1 MSKQLTHNLFPGSV
15 IKLDHG
21 LTLIHQQISTTPIV
35 VADVWVGAG
44 TNLEPEPWF
53 GMAHFLEHMIFKGT
67 PNLLPGEFDYHIEKI
82 GGVSSAATSHDYA
95 HYSITTAANY
105 LEDTLPYLG
114 ELLLN
119 AAIPDDEF
127 IRERDV
133 VLEEIRSYND
143 DPDWL
148 GFQSLV
154 KNVYQNHPYGRSVLG
169 TEPELMQHSPEAMR
183 RFYRNYYQPENMTVV
198 IVGGIGEKAAR
209 ELVNRVFADFP
220 ERDNCLQFTKVPA
233 PIIKGICR
241 HELILP
247 RLEQAR
253 LMMAWKVPGVEEFR
267 AVHGLELLSAVL
279 GEGRISRLVSDLREE
294 KQLVQDI
301 RCDFSLQ
308 QESSLFTITAWL
320 ESEYLELVENLIC
333 SHLEKLQ
340 NQEISQQEL
349 NRIRRFLCNDFA
361 FSTETPNQLSSFY
374 GFYHT
379 IAQAE
384 LVTKYP
390 QEIQSFNPQELQKI
404 AQQYLSPANYAVTIL
419 QPC

>member
-1 MSKQLTHNLFPGSV
+1 MFPGSV
-15 IKLDHG
+15 IKLDNG
-21 LTLIHQQISTTPIV
+21 LTFIHQEISTTSVV
-35 VADVWVGAG
+35 VADVWVRAG

-82 GGVSSAATSHDYA
+82 GGVSNAATSHDYA
-95 HYSITTAANY
+95 HYSITTAANH
-105 LEDTLPYLG
+105 LEHTLPHLG

-133 VLEEIRSYND
+133 VLEEIRTYND
-143 DPDWL
+143 DPDWV

-154 KNVYQNHPYGRSVLG
+154 KNIYQHHPYGRSVLG

-183 RFYRNYYQPENMTVV
+183 CFYRTHYQPENMTVV
-198 IVGGIGEKAAR
+198 VVGGIGEKAAR
-209 ELVNRVFADFP
+209 ELVNRTFANFP
-220 ERDNCLQFTKVPA
+220 QRDNCPQFTKVAA
-233 PIIKGICR
+233 PVIKGIRR

-253 LMMAWKVPGVEEFR
+253 LMMGWKVPGAEQLR
-267 AVHGLELLSAVL
+267 AVHGLELLSALL
-279 GEGRISRLVSDLREE
+279 GAGRISRLVSDLREE

-301 RCDFSLQ
+301 CCDFSLQ
-308 QESSLFTITAWL
+308 KESSLLTITAWL
-320 ESEYLELVENLIC
+320 ESEYLERVEELIC
-333 SHLEKLQ
+333 NHLQALQ
-340 NQEISQQEL
+340 NQEISTSEL
-349 NRIRRFLCNDFA
+349 NRIQRFLCNDYA
-361 FSTETPNQLSSFY
+361 FSTETPNQLTNFY
-374 GFYHT
+374 GYYHT
-379 IAQAE
+379 IANAE
-384 LVTKYP
+384 LAVTYP
-390 QEIQSFNPQELQKI
+390 QEIQSFHPQELQKL

>member
-220 ERDNCLQFTKVPA
+220 ERDNCPQFTKVPA
-233 PIIKGICR
+233 PIIIGVCR

-253 LMMAWKVPGVEEFR
+253 LMMVWKVPGVEEFR

-384 LVTKYP
+384 LVTNYP

>member
-294 KQLVQDI
+294 KQLVQDLC
-301 RCDFSLQ
+301 CDFSLQ

-320 ESEYLELVENLIC
+320 ESEYLERVEELIC
-333 SHLEKLQ
+333 DHLQELQ
-340 NQEISQQEL
+340 NQEISKPEL
-349 NRIRRFLCNDFA
+349 NRIQRFLCNDYA
-361 FSTETPNQLSSFY
+361 FSTETPDQLTNFY
-374 GFYHT
+374 GYYHT
-379 IAQAE
+379 IANAE
-384 LVTKYP
+384 LAVTYP
-390 QEIQSFNPQELQKI
+390 QEIQSFNPQELQKL

-419 QPC
+419 KPC

>member
-35 VADVWVGAG
+35 VADIWVRAG

-169 TEPELMQHSPEAMR
+169 TEPELIQHCPAAMR

-320 ESEYLELVENLIC
+320 ESEYLEQVENLIC

-384 LVTKYP
+384 LVANYP

>member
-35 VADVWVGAG
+35 VADIWVRAG

-169 TEPELMQHSPEAMR
+169 TEPELIQHCPAAMR

-384 LVTKYP
+384 LVANYP

>member
-1 MSKQLTHNLFPGSV
+1 
-15 IKLDHG
+15 
-21 LTLIHQQISTTPIV
+21 
-35 VADVWVGAG
+35 
-44 TNLEPEPWF
+44 
-53 GMAHFLEHMIFKGT
+53 
-67 PNLLPGEFDYHIEKI
+67 
-82 GGVSSAATSHDYA
+82 
-95 HYSITTAANY
+95 
-105 LEDTLPYLG
+105 
-114 ELLLN
+114 
-119 AAIPDDEF
+119 
-127 IRERDV
+127 
-133 VLEEIRSYND
+133 
-143 DPDWL
+143 
-148 GFQSLV
+148 
-154 KNVYQNHPYGRSVLG
+154 
-169 TEPELMQHSPEAMR
+169 
-183 RFYRNYYQPENMTVV
+183 
-198 IVGGIGEKAAR
+198 
-209 ELVNRVFADFP
+209 
-220 ERDNCLQFTKVPA
+220 
-233 PIIKGICR
+233 
-241 HELILP
+241 
-247 RLEQAR
+247 
-253 LMMAWKVPGVEEFR
+253 MMAWKVPGVEEFR

-384 LVTKYP
+384 LVTNYP

>member
-1 MSKQLTHNLFPGSV
+1 MFPGSV
-15 IKLDHG
+15 IKLDNG
-21 LTLIHQQISTTPIV
+21 LTFIHQEISTTPVV
-35 VADVWVGAG
+35 VADVWVRAGA
-44 TNLEPEPWF
+44 NLEPEPWF

-82 GGVSSAATSHDYA
+82 GGVSNAATSHDYA
-95 HYSITTAANY
+95 HYSITTAANH
-105 LEDTLPYLG
+105 LEHTLPHLG

-143 DPDWL
+143 DPDWV

-154 KNVYQNHPYGRSVLG
+154 KNIYQNHPYGRSVLG

-183 RFYRNYYQPENMTVV
+183 CFYRSYYQPENMTVV
-198 IVGGIGEKAAR
+198 VVGGIGEKAAR
-209 ELVNRVFADFP
+209 DLVNRTFVDFP
-220 ERDNCLQFTKVPA
+220 QRDHCPQFTKVTA
-233 PIIKGICR
+233 PVISGIRR

-253 LMMAWKVPGVEEFR
+253 LIMGWKVPGVEEFR
-267 AVHGLELLSAVL
+267 AVHGLELLSALL

-294 KQLVQDI
+294 KQLVQDLC
-301 RCDFSLQ
+301 CDFSLQ

-320 ESEYLELVENLIC
+320 ESEYLERVEELIC
-333 SHLEKLQ
+333 DHLQELQ
-340 NQEISQQEL
+340 NQEISKPEI
-349 NRIRRFLCNDFA
+349 NRIQRFLCNDYA
-361 FSTETPNQLSSFY
+361 FSTETPDQLTNFY
-374 GFYHT
+374 GYYHT
-379 IAQAE
+379 IANAE
-384 LVTKYP
+384 LAVTYP
-390 QEIQSFNPQELQKI
+390 QEIQSFNPQELQKL

-419 QPC
+419 KPC